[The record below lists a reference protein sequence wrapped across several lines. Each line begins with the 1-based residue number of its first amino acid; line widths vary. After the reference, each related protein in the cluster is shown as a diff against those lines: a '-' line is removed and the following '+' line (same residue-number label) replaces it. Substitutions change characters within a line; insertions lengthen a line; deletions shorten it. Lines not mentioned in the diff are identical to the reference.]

1 MSHANLPI
9 VHIHCVHFKK
19 LILAHKPFPSFRYN
33 HFHLAVTIS
42 MHIIVRFVHVLVP
55 PSSSFLWIILGGC
68 RKVGNHGSSA
78 VEILGRFGL

>member
-1 MSHANLPI
+1 
-9 VHIHCVHFKK
+9 
-19 LILAHKPFPSFRYN
+19 
-33 HFHLAVTIS
+33 

-78 VEILGRFGL
+78 VESLGRFGL